1 MRKFGLYLFGFISGI
16 IICNCFFAIKNQQT
30 IYDNP
35 YNLYGLRMLP
45 EEGGCIISKNIRIF
59 QVITDGIALATTP
72 NNVYEDTILLLD
84 DTGKL
89 FYDNEIIKMPTK
101 KCAKQVG
108 VYSYKTMQGIQ
119 KTIPAV
125 IIK

>member
-1 MRKFGLYLFGFISGI
+1 MRKSVV
-16 IICNCFFAIKNQQT
+16 AAA
-30 IYDNP
+30 D
-35 YNLYGLRMLP
+35 
-45 EEGGCIISKNIRIF
+45 IRIF
-59 QVITDGIALATTP
+59 QVITDGIALATAQ

>member
-16 IICNCFFAIKNQQT
+16 IICTCFFTIKNQQ
-30 IYDNP
+30 IMYENP
-35 YNLYGLRMLP
+35 YNLYGLRMLL
-45 EEGGCIISKNIRIF
+45 EEGDCITSKNIRIF
-59 QVITDGIALATTP
+59 QVITDGIALATTS

-108 VYSYKTMQGIQ
+108 VYSYETMQGIQ
-119 KTIPAV
+119 KTVPAV

>member
-16 IICNCFFAIKNQQT
+16 IICTCFFTIKNQQ
-30 IYDNP
+30 IMYENP
-35 YNLYGLRMLP
+35 YNLYGLRMLS
-45 EEGGCIISKNIRIF
+45 EEGDCITSKNIRIF
-59 QVITDGIALATTP
+59 QVITDGIALATTS

-108 VYSYKTMQGIQ
+108 VYSYETMQGIQ
-119 KTIPAV
+119 KTVPAV